1 MTWQK
6 KGKIITLFHVKIVAL
21 LNNNMYLALLH
32 PFLSSSKISTLAE
45 VNSSWKDLG
54 TGAGYHNVLSK
65 LDDHS
70 VMSATL
76 VIDSIKKTDI
86 TGESY

>member
-1 MTWQK
+1 MY
-6 KGKIITLFHVKIVAL
+6 FAL
-21 LNNNMYLALLH
+21 SQY
-32 PFLSSSKISTLAE
+32 FLSSSKISTLADE
-45 VNSSWKDLG
+45 NSRWKDLE

-65 LDDHS
+65 LDDPS

-76 VIDSIKKTDI
+76 VIDRIKKTDI

>member
-1 MTWQK
+1 MY
-6 KGKIITLFHVKIVAL
+6 FAL
-21 LNNNMYLALLH
+21 SH
-32 PFLSSSKISTLAE
+32 HFLSSSKISTLAE

-76 VIDSIKKTDI
+76 VIDRTKKSDI
-86 TGESY
+86 TGKLY

>member
-1 MTWQK
+1 
-6 KGKIITLFHVKIVAL
+6 
-21 LNNNMYLALLH
+21 MYFALLH

-45 VNSSWKDLG
+45 ENSSWKDLG

-76 VIDSIKKTDI
+76 VIDRIKKTDI